1 MEKYELSEGEARLLV
16 AVFEHLKPYYE
27 QAKANKAS
35 VVTEMNYADED
46 IFNVYHGLLEKAF
59 ICNLTDQ
66 EREIIAQRY
75 GILKDGK
82 FHTTEEILFSQEI
95 TPQLNVTL
103 ARMRQLEAKALK
115 KIHQYMTE
123 LTDEETDKVLCN
135 LQTDVQEYLLD
146 AARAHVAE
154 DSALEEMYER
164 YWSIGTN
171 AINKLK
177 IQQNIRKHRSDD
189 EQHSTF

>member
-1 MEKYELSEGEARLLV
+1 MTKYELTEGEARLLV
-16 AVFEHLKPYYE
+16 AVFDHLKPYYE

-103 ARMRQLEAKALK
+103 ARIRQVESKALK

-123 LTDEETDKVLCN
+123 LNDEETDKVVCN
-135 LQTDVQEYLLD
+135 LQSDVQEHLMD
-146 AARAHVAE
+146 ATRAYIAG
-154 DSALEEMYER
+154 DSVSEEVYDH
-164 YWSIGTN
+164 YWTVGAD

-177 IQQNIRKHRSDD
+177 IQQAIRKYK
-189 EQHSTF
+189 EGTE

>member
-1 MEKYELSEGEARLLV
+1 MGKYELTEGEARLLV
-16 AVFEHLKPYYE
+16 AVFDHLKPYYE

-75 GILKDGK
+75 GILTDGK
-82 FHTTEEILFSQEI
+82 FHTIEEILFSQEI
-95 TPQLNVTL
+95 TPQLNVMH

-135 LQTDVQEYLLD
+135 LQADVQEYLLD

-164 YWSIGTN
+164 YWSIGTD
-171 AINKLK
+171 AISKLK
-177 IQQNIRKHRSDD
+177 IQQNIRKHR
-189 EQHSTF
+189 EGTE